1 MACKNPAKGGSSKMY
16 GMSNLPKGTQQT
28 PSGDVGKHRA
38 QEAYTL
44 GTFSGCESMTREKAG
59 WKAMRDDSAMD
70 SFPAFKSPGRIA
82 GAGAGH
88 EANNVSVDPDVG
100 SGLAP
105 KKNTPFTGYA
115 KVTKPPMGR
124 ALPAR
129 GEGDSD

>member
-1 MACKNPAKGGSSKMY
+1 MAYKDSSEKGSSKMY
-16 GMSNLPKGTQQT
+16 GVSRLPKGTQQT

-38 QEAYTL
+38 QEAYVL

-82 GAGAGH
+82 GAGSGH
-88 EANNVSVDPDVG
+88 DGNNVSVDPNVG

-124 ALPAR
+124 ALPER
-129 GEGDSD
+129 GEGEA

>member
-1 MACKNPAKGGSSKMY
+1 MACKDHSEKKSSKMY

-28 PSGDVGKHRA
+28 LSGDVGKHRA

-59 WKAMRDDSAMD
+59 WKSLRDDSAID
-70 SFPAFKSPGRIA
+70 PFPKFKSPGRIA

-88 EANNVSVDPDVG
+88 EGNNVSVDPNVG

-105 KKNTPFTGYA
+105 RKNTPFTGYA
-115 KVTKPPMGR
+115 KVTRPPMGR
-124 ALPAR
+124 ALPER
-129 GEGDSD
+129 GEGEA